1 MWFDLKGNL
10 EVSAGE
16 YIFEITCYRREIYF
30 RLPSEFTPNSVAN
43 LSWASYKNFIREAAD
58 NFAKHK
64 LTIYV
69 YQDEDLLVVIGDKA
83 KSSFLQSIF
92 AGTNVEIKEKRKII
106 KLMKDM

>member
-16 YIFEITCYRREIYF
+16 YIFEITCDRREIYF
-30 RLPSEFTPNSVAN
+30 RLPSEFKPNSVAN

-83 KSSFLQSIF
+83 KSVSYTHLTLP
-92 AGTNVEIKEKRKII
+92 TNREV
-106 KLMKDM
+106 

>member
-16 YIFEITCYRREIYF
+16 YKFEITCDRREIYF
-30 RLPSEFTPNSVAN
+30 RLPSEFKPNSVAN
-43 LSWASYKNFIREAAD
+43 LSWASYKNFIREAAA

-69 YQDEDLLVVIGDKA
+69 YQDGDLLVVIGDKA